1 MNNEWDG
8 RKNRRKTDT
17 ELGIMEDRVRML
29 EEKDRAGEKSRE
41 GMHRQI
47 EALGA
52 DVKIGFKEVAEAIN
66 ELGMDMQGAKN
77 VCPNGEGECP
87 KSDVP
92 WIKQWLQY
100 IGYGEVALA
109 CFMVTWILT
118 H

>member
-17 ELGIMEDRVRML
+17 ELGAMEDRVRML

-47 EALGA
+47 ETMGSDL
-52 DVKIGFKEVAEAIN
+52 KTGFNEVAEAIN
-66 ELGMDMQGAKN
+66 DLGMELLASKKI
-77 VCPNGEGECP
+77 CPNGEGECP
-87 KSDVP
+87 KADMP
-92 WIKQWLQY
+92 WVKDWLRY

-109 CFMVTWILT
+109 CFMVSWMLT